1 MPVSHAL
8 QVWGIVSFI
17 VVIGLSTTFRL
28 INEKHLHTF
37 FFIPTH
43 RIGDSSFYEGSKHL
57 YIKIIKTVNMST
69 DGKSLVTYYKPSEII
84 SIFRN
89 LLSAQNLN
97 AKIVSLN
104 GVYIKNQSN
113 QLYNNCAYDTLRDE
127 NTEEEISLLMPRN
140 LRDELKSGNVVTVF
154 GTVDRKM
161 TNKGFIQIILKVTRL
176 NVIKEQALSE
186 KEMKQIEFRN
196 LKSQKGFKNVDS
208 LLEDKLFRDQKPIV
222 ALLYADS
229 SITNADFKKGVEAA
243 STHITFKESRVSF
256 SNAKDLSCKLK
267 ELDALNYDVI
277 AIVRG
282 GGSGIEKLDEIEVV
296 EALTNL
302 KTAWIYGVGH
312 EKENLFIRN
321 IADKVIPIPFALG
334 TYFRDTVNSVIEKKS
349 KSKAVLVEEIKRQF
363 IKQIEDANKQNKAL
377 QERLTALTKSSEI
390 SQKQSKEQL
399 EAMKKQQEE
408 AYKQAKQQTEAM
420 QRQNHDLQEKLK
432 GMQKSLDEF
441 TKTNSQMIKEN
452 TNLNNT
458 IRKLTTDL
466 TAAQN
471 HSKEL
476 ERQLRE
482 RNKGCFSG
490 CLGMFI
496 VLIGFTCCI
505 VTFIVRF

>member
-1 MPVSHAL
+1 MGTESN
-8 QVWGIVSFI
+8 S
-17 VVIGLSTTFRL
+17 L
-28 INEKHLHTF
+28 I
-37 FFIPTH
+37 
-43 RIGDSSFYEGSKHL
+43 
-57 YIKIIKTVNMST
+57 
-69 DGKSLVTYYKPSEII
+69 TYYKPSEII

-89 LLSAQNLN
+89 LLSTQNLN

-104 GVYIKNQSN
+104 GVYIKNQTSMI
-113 QLYNNCAYDTLRDE
+113 YGNCAFDTLRDE
-127 NTEEEISLLMPRN
+127 NTDEEISLQMPLN

-154 GTVDRKM
+154 GTIDRKM

-176 NVIKEQALSE
+176 NIIKEQALSE
-186 KEMKQIEFRN
+186 KEMKQIEFRKT
-196 LKSQKGFKNVDS
+196 KSQKGFKNVDS
-208 LLEDKLFRDQKPIV
+208 LLEDKLFQDIKPTV
-222 ALLYADS
+222 ALLYAES

-243 STHITFKESRVSF
+243 ATHINFKEYRVPF
-256 SNAKDLSCKLK
+256 SNAMALSSMLK
-267 ELDALNYDVI
+267 QLDIQHFDII

-302 KTAWIYGVGH
+302 NTAWIYGVGH

-349 KSKAVLVEEIKRQF
+349 KSKAVLVEEIKKQF
-363 IKQIEDANKQNKAL
+363 TKQIEDANKQNKEL
-377 QERLTALTKSSEI
+377 QERLTAITKSSEA

-408 AYKQAKQQTEAM
+408 AQKQAKQQTETM
-420 QRQNHDLQEKLK
+420 QKQNNDLQEKLK

-441 TKTNSQMIKEN
+441 TKTNSQMIREN

-458 IRKLTTDL
+458 IRKLSADL

-476 ERQLRE
+476 ERQLKE
-482 RNKGCFSG
+482 SNKGCFGG
-490 CLGMFI
+490 CLGMLI
-496 VLIGFTCCI
+496 TIIGFACSI
-505 VTFIVRF
+505 VTIIINIII

>member
-1 MPVSHAL
+1 MIMGTESN
-8 QVWGIVSFI
+8 S
-17 VVIGLSTTFRL
+17 L
-28 INEKHLHTF
+28 I
-37 FFIPTH
+37 
-43 RIGDSSFYEGSKHL
+43 
-57 YIKIIKTVNMST
+57 
-69 DGKSLVTYYKPSEII
+69 TYYKPSEII

-89 LLSAQNLN
+89 LLSTQNLN

-104 GVYIKNQSN
+104 GVYIKNQTSMI
-113 QLYNNCAYDTLRDE
+113 YGNCAFDTLRDE
-127 NTEEEISLLMPRN
+127 NTDEEISLQMPLN

-154 GTVDRKM
+154 GTIDRKM

-176 NVIKEQALSE
+176 NIIKEQALSE
-186 KEMKQIEFRN
+186 KEMKQIEFRKT
-196 LKSQKGFKNVDS
+196 KSQKGFKNVDS
-208 LLEDKLFRDQKPIV
+208 LLEDKLFQGIKPTV
-222 ALLYADS
+222 ALLYAES

-243 STHITFKESRVSF
+243 ATHINFKEYRVTF
-256 SNAKDLSCKLK
+256 SNAMALSSMLK
-267 ELDALNYDVI
+267 QLDIQHFDII

-296 EALTNL
+296 ETLTNL
-302 KTAWIYGVGH
+302 NTAWIYGVGH

-349 KSKAVLVEEIKRQF
+349 KSKAVLVEEIKKQF
-363 IKQIEDANKQNKAL
+363 TKQIEDANKQNKEL
-377 QERLTALTKSSEI
+377 QERLTAITKSSEA

-408 AYKQAKQQTEAM
+408 AQKQAKQQTETM
-420 QRQNHDLQEKLK
+420 QKQNNDLQEKLK

-441 TKTNSQMIKEN
+441 TKTNSQMIREN

-458 IRKLTTDL
+458 IRKLSADL

-476 ERQLRE
+476 ERQLKE
-482 RNKGCFSG
+482 NNKGCLGG

-496 VLIGFTCCI
+496 AIIGMVCTII
-505 VTFIVRF
+505 VAIFNVVI

>member
-1 MPVSHAL
+1 M
-8 QVWGIVSFI
+8 I
-17 VVIGLSTTFRL
+17 
-28 INEKHLHTF
+28 
-37 FFIPTH
+37 
-43 RIGDSSFYEGSKHL
+43 
-57 YIKIIKTVNMST
+57 MST
-69 DGKSLVTYYKPSEII
+69 EVQSLVTFYKPSEII

-89 LLSAQNLN
+89 LLSTQNLN

-104 GVYIKNQSN
+104 GVYIKNQSA

-127 NTEEEISLLMPRN
+127 NTDEELSLLMPRN

-154 GTVDRKM
+154 GTIDRKM
-161 TNKGFIQIILKVTRL
+161 TNKGFIQIILRVSRL

-186 KEMKQIEFRN
+186 KEMKQIEFRKI
-196 LKSQKGFKNVDS
+196 KSQKGFKNVDS
-208 LLEDKLFRDQKPIV
+208 LLEDKLFQDQKPSV
-222 ALLYADS
+222 ALLFADS

-243 STHITFKESRVSF
+243 STHINFKEHRVSF
-256 SNAKDLSCKLK
+256 SNAKELSNKLK
-267 ELDALNYDVI
+267 DLDLLQYDVI

-349 KSKAVLVEEIKRQF
+349 KSKAVLVEEIKKQF

-377 QERLTALTKSSEI
+377 QERLTAITKSSEA

-399 EAMKKQQEE
+399 EAMKKQHDEAQNQAKQQAEAIKKQQEE
-408 AYKQAKQQTEAM
+408 AQRQAKQQTEAM
-420 QRQNHDLQEKLK
+420 QKQNYDLQEKLK
-432 GMQKSLDEF
+432 GMQKSLEEF

-458 IRKLTTDL
+458 IRDL
-466 TAAQN
+466 TAKLTEAQN

-476 ERQLRE
+476 ERQLKE
-482 RNKGCFSG
+482 NKKGCLGG
-490 CLGMFI
+490 CLGM
-496 VLIGFTCCI
+496 LIAIIGIACCV